1 MQRFHQFSLTT
12 DRLTTA
18 YYHWGEENEKKLLLV
33 HGNLSSSVFFLPL
46 LPELSKHYDVV
57 IPDLRCFGDSDEL
70 PIDATRGYRD
80 WSDDLAEFTSALGWD
95 RFSLLGWSLGG
106 NISMQFAID
115 HPDRLER
122 LILLAPGS
130 PFGIGGVRG
139 RQGIAVHPIGLG
151 SGAGCVN
158 PQLLGIIAG
167 KNKSTMK
174 LMMQKFYFH
183 SAFDELE
190 EEVQDL
196 LAEGIG
202 KTKMGYDKYPGSFHH
217 SFLWPFIVAGRH
229 GVMNTMSPAYGNL
242 SDFVNISK
250 KIPVLWIRGVEDEVV
265 SDHSL
270 FDIGY
275 LGSIGIIPGW
285 PGNEIFPIQ
294 PMIKQMRYLLDQY
307 AASGG
312 KYREAIIRGGH
323 ACHLEDQKAF
333 LEEVRIFMEKM

>member
-1 MQRFHQFSLTT
+1 MERFHQFSLTT
-12 DRLTTA
+12 QRLTTT

-57 IPDLRCFGDSDEL
+57 IPDLRCFGDSQDL

-80 WSDDLAEFTSALGWD
+80 WSDDLAEFTQALGWES
-95 RFSLLGWSLGG
+95 FSLLGWSLGG

-115 HPDRLER
+115 YGERLER

-130 PFGIGGVRG
+130 PFGMGGARG
-139 RQGIAVHPIGLG
+139 DEGTPVHPIGLG
-151 SGAGCVN
+151 SGAGSVN
-158 PQLLGIIAG
+158 PRLLGIITG
-167 KNKSTMK
+167 GNIPSMK
-174 LMMQKFYFH
+174 RMMQKFYF
-183 SAFDELE
+183 SAHFEELE
-190 EEVQDL
+190 EEVQNL

-242 SDFVNISK
+242 SDFAKIK
-250 KIPVLWIRGVEDEVV
+250 KKVPVLWIRGEADDVV

-275 LGSIGIIPGW
+275 LGSMGILPGW

-294 PMIKQMRYLLDQY
+294 PMIRQIRYLLDQY
-307 AASGG
+307 AMNGG
-312 KYREAIIRGGH
+312 RYREAVIKGGH
-323 ACHLEDQKAF
+323 ACHLEDQEGF
-333 LEEVRIFMEKM
+333 LAELRFFMEHT